1 MSDTRVWTTE
11 IVFTEVGE
19 ITRADAVLDCGFTQ
33 YRGWGQA
40 RRSPDDSDVP
50 RIGRKIA
57 AGRALEDL
65 VRKLLKTAEDDIADQ
80 TGEHFHIHP

>member
-19 ITRADAVLDCGFTQ
+19 TTRADAVLDCGFAQ

-40 RRSPDDSDVP
+40 KRSPDDEDVP
-50 RIGRKIA
+50 RIGREIA

-65 VRKLLKTAEDDIADQ
+65 VRKLLKTAEHEIADQ
-80 TGEHFHIHP
+80 TGEQFHVHP